1 MVIQLLRQKRG
12 QALVELALVLPV
24 ILLILFGIVEFG
36 RVFHAYLVITNA
48 AREGARE
55 GAISNSDSQIQST
68 VETAVDPSL
77 DLNNLNIKISPSQ
90 ANRSR
95 GDSVKVEVKYNV
107 DLFTPVVTQLLPDPF
122 PISSASV
129 MRIE

>member
-77 DLNNLNIKISPSQ
+77 DLNNLNINISPSQ